1 MFEKSWGEGEDRGIS
16 NLGKPKRKHFFQEVV
31 PNYNVTTWVALAPA
45 HMYPNPLSDMAVALQ
60 KSVGTMERLR
70 SLLYQSKV
78 HKVGS

>member
-1 MFEKSWGEGEDRGIS
+1 M
-16 NLGKPKRKHFFQEVV
+16 V